1 MQIWKMIAVLIAM
14 LLLSACSPDSDS
26 REARMSLFKAVDP
39 KPVYIA
45 GDKAPLSRIKQE
57 VQSFDE
63 LFDVAVIQ
71 NGKEILVAYKVKHM
85 QRIHMEAIEKKI
97 TKMLKR
103 DYPGNDF
110 IVSSDMKIF
119 LEAIELGVHVH
130 KENYPKNKA
139 KKWFGNIVELNEDT
153 A

>member
-1 MQIWKMIAVLIAM
+1 MQVWKVIAVVIAM
-14 LLLSACSPDSDS
+14 FLLTSCSPDSDS
-26 REARMSLFKAVDP
+26 REARLSLFKAVDP
-39 KPVYIA
+39 KPVYIT
-45 GDKAPLSRIKQE
+45 GDKAPLLKIKHE

-85 QRIHMEAIEKKI
+85 QRIHMDSIEKRL
-97 TKMLKR
+97 TKMLNQ

-130 KENYPKNKA
+130 KEDYPKNKA
-139 KKWFGNIVELNEDT
+139 KKWFENIVELHEDT